1 MFNIFERQGANRY
14 LVWGL
19 HLASKTSGFRK
30 KREYYRVPPEK
41 VNWVGISLW
50 NQTVSRSEPFMDLLG
65 DDYAELTT
73 RYETKPFAI
82 WELGDRHRGTDWW
95 YRYSSKW
102 FESAY
107 AAIETLPNC
116 KLVVFYDQ
124 IWPSLGVENQLFK
137 KRNIEV
143 IKKMGKKAHYLPN

>member
-1 MFNIFERQGANRY
+1 
-14 LVWGL
+14 
-19 HLASKTSGFRK
+19 
-30 KREYYRVPPEK
+30 
-41 VNWVGISLW
+41 
-50 NQTVSRSEPFMDLLG
+50 MDLLG

-73 RYETKPFAI
+73 LYDTKPFAI
-82 WELGDRHRGTDWW
+82 WELGHRHRGTDWF

-107 AAIETLPNC
+107 ETIETLPNC

-124 IWPSLGVENQLFK
+124 IWSSIGLENQLFK

-143 IKKMGKKAHYLPN
+143 FQKISKKAYFKTVGFK